1 LSLVR
6 PDNNNNNIPDSLFFV
21 VHPAMYRTLKC

>member
-1 LSLVR
+1 LVR
-6 PDNNNNNIPDSLFFV
+6 PDDNNNNNISDSLFFA